1 MSPSKKKEGMIIPKI
16 HYSVLQG
23 FLEVLDDL
31 GKKSD
36 IASIA
41 LKQGL
46 ELDALLPI
54 IDAGKMLGLIDVQ
67 TGDVLLTEKGHLFI
81 AASPRVKKKM
91 LREMVLNVDAFRKFI
106 KYMQRAGKQ
115 IISKEDAVKFLSIEN
130 GLLADDDDNNNISHD
145 NLNDFDWFIEWGR
158 QALIL
163 KYDANKETI
172 RLRDRL

>member
-23 FLEVLDDL
+23 FMEVLDDL
-31 GKKSD
+31 GQKSD

-91 LREMVLNVDAFRKFI
+91 LREMVIKIDAFLKFI
-106 KYMQRAGKQ
+106 KYMQNVGKQ
-115 IISKEDAVKFLSIEN
+115 VITKEDLLDFLSLEN
-130 GLLADDDDNNNISHD
+130 GLIADNNNSH
-145 NLNDFDWFIEWGR
+145 NSPNEFDWFIEWGR

-163 KYDANKETI
+163 TYDANNETI
-172 RLRDRL
+172 RLRDKL

>member
-16 HYSVLQG
+16 HYGVLQG
-23 FLEVLDDL
+23 FMEVLDDL

-67 TGDVLLTEKGHLFI
+67 TGDVVLTKKGHLFI

-91 LREMVLNVDAFRKFI
+91 LREVVLNIDAFRKFI
-106 KYMQRAGKQ
+106 EYMQNAGKQ
-115 IISKEDAVKFLSIEN
+115 VIVKEDLLDFLSKENSLI
-130 GLLADDDDNNNISHD
+130 ADNSH
-145 NLNDFDWFIEWGR
+145 NSPNEFDWFIEWGR

-163 KYDANKETI
+163 TYDSNNETI
-172 RLRDRL
+172 RLRDKL

>member
-1 MSPSKKKEGMIIPKI
+1 MSPSKKKEAMIIPKI

-31 GKKSD
+31 GQKSD

-46 ELDALLPI
+46 ELDALFPI

-91 LREMVLNVDAFRKFI
+91 LREMVIKIDAFLKFI
-106 KYMQRAGKQ
+106 KYMQNVGKQ
-115 IISKEDAVKFLSIEN
+115 VITKEDLLDFLSIEN
-130 GLLADDDDNNNISHD
+130 GLIADNNNNNNNNNNNSH
-145 NLNDFDWFIEWGR
+145 NSLNEFDWFIEWGR

-163 KYDANKETI
+163 TYDANNE
-172 RLRDRL
+172 